1 MTAPVEVILVALP
14 EHTVALLMERRRFPD
29 ERLAEIVERLA
40 LTHTPSTK
48 VRKQADLRP
57 RPGQDRYMLQVL
69 GESKAV
75 GSLADA
81 LACALNTL
89 ADLDGGILERLENT
103 GGRTRRNVARRREA
117 IHPGRPDL
125 NQRYTLE
132 FRPGWWI
139 STNYSYRDIRRILRD
154 VCRETGLSFGG
165 DLDLK
170 RHVLKPSTEG

>member
-1 MTAPVEVILVALP
+1 MTALVEAILVALP
-14 EHTVALLMERRRFPD
+14 EQTVARLMERRRFPD

-40 LTHTPSTK
+40 LTDSPSTN
-48 VRKQADLRP
+48 VREQANPRP
-57 RPGQDRYMLQVL
+57 RAKQDRYILQVL

-75 GSLADA
+75 GSLAAA
-81 LACALNTL
+81 LAGTLNTL

-139 STNYSYRDIRRILRD
+139 STNYSYRDILRILRD
-154 VCRETGLSFGG
+154 VCREAGLRFGS

-170 RHVLKPSTEG
+170 KHAHKPSVGD